1 MRFHGSADS
10 IGMNDNT
17 TSINKPRPSIFF
29 SRFSTVNQQ
38 NSQIQQKFWL
48 KNIRHYLCRF
58 WFCLSG
64 NDNYKRAIRKRTS
77 RFGINSRS
85 ELDVFARI
93 VFPVSFAL
101 FNILYWY
108 YFLHLQR

>member
-1 MRFHGSADS
+1 MAMNES
-10 IGMNDNT
+10 ISQMNKNP
-17 TSINKPRPSIFF
+17 NARLSIFF
-29 SRFSTVNQQ
+29 SRFSNRNQRG
-38 NSQIQQKFWL
+38 SQTSRTSWL
-48 KNIRHYLCRF
+48 RTIRHYCFRF

-64 NDNYKRAIRKRTS
+64 NDNYKRTIRKRAS

-93 VFPVSFAL
+93 AFPVSFAL